1 VAKRNKKEIKEDVEK
16 MTIDLQDE
24 ESEED
29 GISSDDENTEEPE
42 KDIEDE
48 LEAAKNDAKESYDRF
63 IRLSAEFEN
72 YKKRLSRERDEFR
85 KFANE
90 ALIKEILSVVD
101 NLERAIESAENESEN
116 NCVVEG
122 VDMTHKEILKVLE
135 KFNTKPIKAF
145 GETFDPNFHQAVMNE
160 ETDEYI
166 ENTVIRELQKGYML
180 HDRLLRPAMVVVS
193 TAKMKNS
200 DDDLKIEEN

>member
-1 VAKRNKKEIKEDVEK
+1 VAKKDKKEIKEDAEEN
-16 MTIDLQDE
+16 TIDLQDE

-29 GISSDDENTEEPE
+29 VITSEDANTEEPE

-48 LEAAKNDAKESYDRF
+48 LENAKNEAKESYDRF

-135 KFNTKPIKAF
+135 KFNAKPIKAF
-145 GETFDPNFHQAVMNE
+145 GEPFDPNFHQAVMNE

-193 TAKMKNS
+193 AAKMKNS

>member
-16 MTIDLQDE
+16 KTIDLQDE

-29 GISSDDENTEEPE
+29 GISSDDENAEEPE

-135 KFNTKPIKAF
+135 KFNAKPIKAF

>member
-1 VAKRNKKEIKEDVEK
+1 MAKRNKKEIKEDVEK
-16 MTIDLQDE
+16 KTIDLQDE

-29 GISSDDENTEEPE
+29 GISSDDENAEEPE

-135 KFNTKPIKAF
+135 KFNAKPIKAF

>member
-1 VAKRNKKEIKEDVEK
+1 VAKREKKEIKEDVEEN
-16 MTIDLQDE
+16 TIDLQDE

-29 GISSDDENTEEPE
+29 GLISDEENAEESE

-48 LEAAKNDAKESYDRF
+48 LETAKNDAKESYDRF

-135 KFNTKPIKAF
+135 KFNAKPIKAF
-145 GETFDPNFHQAVMNE
+145 GEPFDPNFHQAVMNE
-160 ETDEYI
+160 ETDEYK
-166 ENTVIRELQKGYML
+166 ENTVIRELQKGYLL

-193 TAKMKNS
+193 TAKMKNGG
-200 DDDLKIEEN
+200 DDSVNEDN

>member
-1 VAKRNKKEIKEDVEK
+1 MKEDVEK
-16 MTIDLQDE
+16 KTIDLQDE

-29 GISSDDENTEEPE
+29 GISSDDENAEEPE

-135 KFNTKPIKAF
+135 KFNAKPIKAF

>member
-1 VAKRNKKEIKEDVEK
+1 
-16 MTIDLQDE
+16 
-24 ESEED
+24 
-29 GISSDDENTEEPE
+29 
-42 KDIEDE
+42 
-48 LEAAKNDAKESYDRF
+48 
-63 IRLSAEFEN
+63 LSAEFEN

-135 KFNTKPIKAF
+135 KFNAKPIKAF